1 MCDLSIIIATKNEK
15 QYIANTL
22 AHLQRSIREA
32 KKEGITTELIVVDSS
47 TEDTADIAR
56 QFTSKVHCL
65 STQGLPKA
73 RNYGAAK
80 ASGQIL
86 VFMDADTLLQRNT
99 LIDLFSLFKNKK
111 AVSMISFV
119 MPIGQSKL
127 SVSAKIFYVLDC
139 AFIRACAFLPF
150 LIGFYNRGD
159 IMAIRHDTF
168 EKIQGFNETLCM
180 MEITELLINAS
191 KLGKIKVL
199 SSPVFESS
207 RRLKQWGVIKSY
219 RIWWKNYIYFYAFKR
234 LHASSYESI
243 R

>member
-15 QYIANTL
+15 HYIANTL
-22 AHLQRSIREA
+22 THLQRAIKEA
-32 KKEGITTELIVVDSS
+32 KKDGITTELIVVDSS
-47 TEDTADIAR
+47 IENTADIAR
-56 QFTSKVHCL
+56 QFTPKVHYL
-65 STQGLPKA
+65 VAQGLPKA

-80 ASGQIL
+80 ATGQIL

-99 LIDLFSLFKNKK
+99 LKDLVNIFKNKK
-111 AVSMISFV
+111 AVSTISFV
-119 MPIGQSKL
+119 MPIGQEKL
-127 SVSAKIFYVLDC
+127 TVSAKIFYVLDC

-159 IMAIRHDTF
+159 IMAIRRDTF
-168 EKIQGFNETLCM
+168 EKIRGFNETLCM

-207 RRLKQWGVIKSY
+207 RRLKQWGVLKSY